1 MRFLQ
6 KAGRAF
12 DKLVNFLLLL
22 SAILILLDTL
32 AIAQDVIIRKTV
44 DFTWAPLYE
53 LLTYTMVW
61 LTFLGTAA
69 IYRDHG
75 HVRMESILGML
86 SKRAQNLLNFATSCV
101 VVALCLLCLFLT
113 ARLTINDYLNHFI
126 LATVLN
132 PVKWPIEM
140 IIPISFL
147 VLTIQAVRHAVNY
160 FKAYRQTS
168 PPTPAETQPPAGKA
182 E

>member
-32 AIAQDVIIRKTV
+32 AIAQDVIVRKIA

-69 IYRDHG
+69 IYRDNG

-86 SKRAQNLLNFATSCV
+86 SKRAQDLLNFATSCV
-101 VVALCLLCLFLT
+101 VVLLCLCCLFLT
-113 ARLTINDYLNHFI
+113 ARLTINDYLNHFV

-147 VLTIQAVRHAVNY
+147 VLTVQAVRHTVNY
-160 FKAYRQTS
+160 FKAYRQPTS
-168 PPTPAETQPPAGKA
+168 STPAEPQRPAGT
-182 E
+182 ES